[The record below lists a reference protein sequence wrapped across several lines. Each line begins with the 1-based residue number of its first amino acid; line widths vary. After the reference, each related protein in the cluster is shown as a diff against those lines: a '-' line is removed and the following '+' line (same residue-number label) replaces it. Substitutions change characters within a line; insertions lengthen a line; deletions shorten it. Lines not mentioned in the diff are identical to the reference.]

1 MRVLQLIDSLEA
13 GGAER
18 MAVSYANSLSKK
30 IAFSGLIATR
40 KEGQLLSQIN
50 QNVDYLFLNKKNK
63 FKAFLNNIYI
73 FVNMENYPQNEHKH
87 DRIMHH

>member
-1 MRVLQLIDSLEA
+1 MKQVLIQSEQTLSSII
-13 GGAER
+13 
-18 MAVSYANSLSKK
+18 SYKNSTQK
-30 IAFSGLIATR
+30 IVF
-40 KEGQLLSQIN
+40 N
-50 QNVDYLFLNKKNK
+50 FLNKKNK